1 MKGCLQ
7 FTCSIK
13 WHLPLSSPRFSH
25 VAPLFPFPQYSWLP
39 PQQSALAGAVRASCS
54 DHLSAGRF
62 GMQFPLVTLRF
73 NFALIKSAQEAS
85 GSFTSMG
92 ARVIWQNNRR
102 RIKTPTSGARG
113 RRYILLIQF
122 LTVLNGSGAKC
133 SKSATGVGGRISPS
147 GVR

>member
-1 MKGCLQ
+1 MFAVYLQ
-7 FTCSIK
+7 HQMASA
-13 WHLPLSSPRFSH
+13 S
-25 VAPLFPFPQYSWLP
+25 LFPPLLACSSSLP
-39 PQQSALAGAVRASCS
+39 VSTVFMVTPATERACRSCQGVVLRS
-54 DHLSAGRF
+54 PSAGRF